1 MAIWPFGRKSKRHT
15 VQLGAPKTIHKQTPA
30 SAPDYEPPFNEK
42 PSRTQ
47 SKRRKNRHSLP
58 VEDVPNPLQ
67 DAAPPT
73 SYRTRSYPQASD
85 ADQQNPNKNNRDSS
99 SQRGRRVEIM
109 TAHSSAGQEQHA
121 MSRNASAARGNSGDN
136 GPAVLKKKLSK
147 RTANAIAREQEVRL
161 MSSAPIDIPRPATRN
176 SDLPPGDR
184 RRQPRNRHHS
194 DRHLSDVSL
203 SVRNSAASSMAD
215 ISETYTFKVNAFA
228 ALTPRPAVRHVE
240 PLGSAPR
247 SQNTSAA
254 SVRKETSPNLPIS
267 DENYYSKKRVDRLAD
282 NLGAGDL
289 RELLDRD
296 RRRREKQEIDNQHKL
311 QRRLERRAEKQRVD
325 MERRRQ
331 NDDQPS
337 AEIQNEKPG
346 AGNRREVDH
355 VEDASGDD
363 GTRVSGSK
371 GPPTSW
377 LRDASREI
385 RRSAEM
391 SLESVD
397 AIGSLDDRSNR
408 EQKLRQR
415 RSLVP
420 SQDLGMSR
428 STLSH
433 SPVRHELSTPTS
445 YGLSRG
451 STSSISKTIDA
462 ERPLSDQSGRHLNA
476 FSSLIRRGSSR
487 LKRRYHKRSH
497 EPRTNLPNPS
507 SHESFF
513 KAPTPSSAPST
524 FIAPRAFLGAGT
536 INRPHSK
543 FTEHF
548 DDGPMSTPGSRFQSP
563 DIAEEP
569 ADQFGP
575 ENKSRVHTD
584 VGDPAAGVDAE
595 LPNGGGSR
603 VRSWGPDSM
612 DVESE
617 NNMPLSQSLASI
629 DSEGSWM
636 SGDFLRRIS
645 QRTTNPTPRSMGS
658 LKSKLEDHARS
669 PPATGFGGEQS
680 EEFKPSLEE
689 ARDTVKDARQASS
702 NVIGNQGRCEGA
714 AGVSEDDKTWHGETR
729 RRPVLVTPTIRPK
742 SNEGMLKDIQSLSTI
757 SAEEASPIESL
768 SAESHQ
774 APSTGFEGEHAQ

>member
-1 MAIWPFGRKSKRHT
+1 MT
-15 VQLGAPKTIHKQTPA
+15 V
-30 SAPDYEPPFNEK
+30 
-42 PSRTQ
+42 
-47 SKRRKNRHSLP
+47 
-58 VEDVPNPLQ
+58 
-67 DAAPPT
+67 
-73 SYRTRSYPQASD
+73 
-85 ADQQNPNKNNRDSS
+85 
-99 SQRGRRVEIM
+99 
-109 TAHSSAGQEQHA
+109 HSSAGQEQHT
-121 MSRNASAARGNSGDN
+121 MSRNASAARGSSDS

-147 RTANAIAREQEVRL
+147 RKANAIAREQEVRL
-161 MSSAPIDIPRPATRN
+161 MSSAPIDIPRPASTRN
-176 SDLPPGDR
+176 ADLAPGDR
-184 RRQPRNRHHS
+184 RRQPRNRHS

-282 NLGAGDL
+282 NLDAGGL

-296 RRRREKQEIDNQHKL
+296 RRRREKQEIDDQRKL

-337 AEIQNEKPG
+337 AEIRNDKLG
-346 AGNRREVDH
+346 DGNRREVNH

-363 GTRVSGSK
+363 GTRISGSK
-371 GPPTSW
+371 GTPTSW

-397 AIGSLDDRSNR
+397 AVGSLDDRSNR

-433 SPVRHELSTPTS
+433 SPVRHELSTTTS

-451 STSSISKTIDA
+451 STSSISKTVDA
-462 ERPLSDQSGRHLNA
+462 ERRLSDQSGRHLNA
-476 FSSLIRRGSSR
+476 FSSLIRRGSSK
-487 LKRRYHKRSH
+487 LKRRYQKRSH
-497 EPRTNLPNPS
+497 EPRTNLPNPA

-513 KAPTPSSAPST
+513 KAPTPSSAPSA
-524 FIAPRAFLGAGT
+524 FIPPRAFLGAGT

-548 DDGPMSTPGSRFQSP
+548 DDGPMSTPGSRLQSP
-563 DIAEEP
+563 DIPEES
-569 ADQFGP
+569 ADEFGL
-575 ENKSRVHTD
+575 EESRVHTD
-584 VGDPAAGVDAE
+584 VDNSAAGIGAE

-645 QRTTNPTPRSMGS
+645 HRATNPTPRSMGS
-658 LKSKLEDHARS
+658 LKSKLEDHTRS

-680 EEFKPSLEE
+680 EEFKPSPEE

-702 NVIGNQGRCEGA
+702 NVLGKQDRGEGA
-714 AGVSEDDKTWHGETR
+714 AGVSEEDKTWHGETR
-729 RRPVLVTPTIRPK
+729 RRPVLVTPTVRPK
-742 SNEGMLKDIQSLSTI
+742 SNEGMLKDIQTLSPI

-768 SAESHQ
+768 SAEFHQ